1 MKVKN
6 NKPDLPPRIKEVA
19 KLYGVSI
26 QSIADSIGVTRQA
39 LHKQMNGN
47 PSIVMLESIAKAI
60 GCNVIEL
67 MGTDSQYSHFYDIN
81 SKEWLGI
88 RKK

>member
-1 MKVKN
+1 MENKK
-6 NKPDLPPRIKEVA
+6 NKPDYPPRIKEVA
-19 KLYGVSI
+19 KFYGVSI
-26 QSIADSIGVTRQA
+26 QSIADTLDVSRQA

-47 PSIVMLESIAKAI
+47 PSMVMLESIAKAI

-67 MGTDSQYSHFYDIN
+67 MGTNSQYSHFYDAN

>member
-1 MKVKN
+1 MENKK
-6 NKPDLPPRIKEVA
+6 NKPDYPPRIKEVA
-19 KLYGVSI
+19 KFYGVTI
-26 QSIADSIGVTRQA
+26 QSIADSLGVSRQA
-39 LHKQMNGN
+39 LHKQMKGN
-47 PSIVMLESIAKAI
+47 PSIAMLESIADAI

-67 MGTDSQYSHFYDIN
+67 MSTNSAYSHFYDQN